1 MIQKFKFQKVL
12 DIKEKLEDN
21 KKNEVAIASKDLK
34 SIERELIDMENFK
47 SKKQL
52 ELEGMLSQGS
62 SILNIKNM
70 SSFID
75 NIDEKIKYL
84 KKAFVEC
91 EVRFDQKKTEYMNMM
106 KERKSFECLKE
117 KHMLE
122 LKNYQKQQ
130 EDKFTDQLNSFRS
143 RRIT

>member
-52 ELEGMLSQGS
+52 ELESMLSQGS

-91 EVRFDQKKTEYMNMM
+91 EVKFDQKKIEYMDMM
-106 KERKSFECLKE
+106 KERKSFEFLKE

>member
-1 MIQKFKFQKVL
+1 MIQKFKFQKIL

-21 KKNEVAIASKDLK
+21 KKNEVAIVSKDLK

-91 EVRFDQKKTEYMNMM
+91 EVRFDQKKIEYMDMM